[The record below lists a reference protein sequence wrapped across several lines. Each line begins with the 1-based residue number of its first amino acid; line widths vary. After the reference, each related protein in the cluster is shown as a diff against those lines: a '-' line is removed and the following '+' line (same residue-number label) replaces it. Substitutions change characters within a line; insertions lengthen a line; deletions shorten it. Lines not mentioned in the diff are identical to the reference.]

1 MTVLQVC
8 AFGAEH
14 PGNFIASLGALER
27 ALASKGVKTI
37 YAFVERAADK
47 DWCKEI
53 CKRTKVYFLPEA
65 KARILPKT
73 YQIMRSIYNENEV
86 DIVHT
91 HFELY
96 DIPATVTA
104 PKTAKIFW
112 HLHDAL
118 KQNYTKGNMSRKILT
133 ILQYGVFH
141 KHAVMLSVSEEH
153 GKFANNIG
161 FPENRILYC
170 PNGINISRIQPL
182 TTPKVDGY
190 FLLFGWDVIRKG
202 VDLVVLA
209 TQLIKTP
216 DTHIVIV
223 GQDEC
228 REYLST
234 NCMSP
239 MVTFRE
245 PVDDINKLYRSASC
259 FLHVSRAEGLSYALL
274 EALYA
279 GLPVICSDIPENQ
292 FAKIFRNI
300 YFVNVDNHEQ
310 IAIAMDNIR
319 SQNITCDDIEYNRRL
334 ILECYSLDA
343 WVQRLIQLYRE

>member
-14 PGNFIASLGALER
+14 PGNFIASLEALEH

-73 YQIMRSIYNENEV
+73 YRIMRSIYNENKV

-104 PKTAKIFW
+104 PKNAKVFW

-118 KQNYTKGNMSRKILT
+118 KENYTKGNISHKILT
-133 ILQYGVFH
+133 IIQYGIFH
-141 KHAVMLSVSEEH
+141 KQAVMLSVSEEH
-153 GKFANNIG
+153 GKFAQKIG
-161 FPENRILYC
+161 FPGDRIFYC
-170 PNGINISRIQPL
+170 PNGINISRIQTL
-182 TTPKVDGY
+182 TAPKADGY
-190 FLLFGWDVIRKG
+190 FLQFGWDVIRKG

-223 GQDEC
+223 GQDKC
-228 REYLST
+228 REYLSG
-234 NCMSP
+234 NCTSP
-239 MVTFRE
+239 MVMFHE
-245 PVDDINKLYRSASC
+245 PVEDINELYRNTLC

-274 EALYA
+274 EAVYA
-279 GLPVICSDIPENQ
+279 GLPIICSDIPENQ
-292 FAKIFRNI
+292 FAKIFRNTH
-300 YFVNVDNHEQ
+300 FVEVENYEQ
-310 IAIAMDNIR
+310 IAIAMDTIR
-319 SQNITCDDIEYNRRL
+319 SQTIMCDDIEYNRRL

-343 WVQRLIQLYRE
+343 WVQRLIRLYLE